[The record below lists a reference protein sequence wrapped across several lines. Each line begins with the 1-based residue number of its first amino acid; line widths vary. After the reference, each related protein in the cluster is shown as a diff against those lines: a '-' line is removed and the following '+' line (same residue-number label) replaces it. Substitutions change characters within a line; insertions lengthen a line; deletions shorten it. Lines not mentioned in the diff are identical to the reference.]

1 MEDDYLTYLVSRI
14 DEKIKRNFEIARSC
28 VGLFRHNKIRAI
40 SFFGKIS
47 FDSSTIKRRLSFF

>member
-1 MEDDYLTYLVSRI
+1 MENDYLTYLVSRI

-40 SFFGKIS
+40 SFLAKLVLTPPQLK
-47 FDSSTIKRRLSFF
+47 DA